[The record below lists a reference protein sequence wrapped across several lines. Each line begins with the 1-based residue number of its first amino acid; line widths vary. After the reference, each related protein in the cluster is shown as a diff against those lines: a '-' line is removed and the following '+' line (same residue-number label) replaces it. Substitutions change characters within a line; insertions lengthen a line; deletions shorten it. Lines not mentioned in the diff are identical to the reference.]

1 VSSRAVGATADAG
14 VLRAHRPR
22 ARSPWRR
29 LVRSRAA
36 VTGLTIVSLIAFMA
50 LAARWLA
57 PHNPRTVNV
66 ANTLK
71 PPSWAP
77 GGDPTHLLGTD
88 SLGRDVLSR
97 VIYGSRISLV
107 VGVATVVI
115 AGAVGVLLGL
125 ASGYSGGA
133 VDDTIMRIAEIQMAF
148 PFILLALLVMA
159 ILGPGLVNIILVL
172 GISGWVAYGRVVRG
186 QVLQLRSHEFVEAA
200 RAIGANHWRVV
211 FRHVLPNAIAPI
223 IVIATFMVASAI
235 VSEAALTFLGLG
247 VEATTPTWGIML
259 AEGRDYLQVAWWS
272 ATFPGLAITI
282 TVLGVNVLG
291 DWLRDVLDPRLRL

>member
-1 VSSRAVGATADAG
+1 VGVYTKENRAG
-14 VLRAHRPR
+14 R
-22 ARSPWRR
+22 ARFTWRR
-29 LVRSRAA
+29 VIRSRAA
-36 VTGLTIVSLIAFMA
+36 ITGLSIVGLVIFMA
-50 LAARWLA
+50 IAAPWIA
-57 PHNPRTVNV
+57 PHNPRAVDV

-71 PPSWAP
+71 PPSWAA
-77 GGDPTHLLGTD
+77 GGDPTHALGTD

-115 AGAVGVLLGL
+115 AGVVGVLLGL
-125 ASGYSGGA
+125 VSGYYGGA
-133 VDDTIMRIAEIQMAF
+133 LDDTIMRIAEIQMAF
-148 PFILLALLVMA
+148 PFILLALLIMA

-172 GISGWVAYGRVVRG
+172 GVSGWVAYGRVVRG
-186 QVLQLRSHEFVEAA
+186 QVLQLRANEFIEAA

-211 FRHVLPNAIAPI
+211 FRHVLPNAVAPI

-272 ATFPGLAITI
+272 ATFPGLAITL

-291 DWLRDVLDPRLRL
+291 DWLRDLLDPRLRL

>member
-1 VSSRAVGATADAG
+1 VNTRAAGGTIAAG
-14 VLRAHRPR
+14 VLRAQSPR
-22 ARSPWRR
+22 AHSPWRR
-29 LVRSRAA
+29 IARSRAA

>member
-1 VSSRAVGATADAG
+1 VTAR
-14 VLRAHRPR
+14 VLQARPAR
-22 ARSPWRR
+22 ARGVWRR
-29 LVRSRAA
+29 VARSRAA
-36 VTGLTIVSLIAFMA
+36 ITGLSIVGLVVVIAVTA
-50 LAARWLA
+50 PWLA
-57 PHNPRTVNV
+57 PRNPRAVNV
-66 ANTLK
+66 ANTLRA
-71 PPSWAP
+71 PVWAQ
-77 GGDPTHLLGTD
+77 GGDPAHLLGTD

-97 VIYGSRISLV
+97 VMYGARISLL

-115 AGAVGVLLGL
+115 AGIVGVLLGL
-125 ASGYSGGA
+125 TSGYYGGA

-186 QVLQLRSHEFVEAA
+186 QVLQLRSSEFVEAA
-200 RAIGANHWRVV
+200 RAMGANHWRVV
-211 FRHVLPNAIAPI
+211 FRHVLPNTIAPI
-223 IVIATFMVASAI
+223 IIIATFMMASAI

-272 ATFPGLAITI
+272 ATFPGLAITA